1 MTMNSLNGGRAQ
13 LQAIHSMLASG
24 HASVRME
31 RHTFVLWGVAA
42 SGLIL
47 LVPRLFSMELLPD
60 HSQRMWL
67 QNIFISFVLVSVGV
81 LDAVWTS
88 RVRQQRD
95 ETLSFIQRQVTKLW
109 WLLIAMVVVIN
120 IGMNLY
126 GGGYFFYGITLVL
139 TGIGIYVHGLF
150 SRQMLTWSGAMQI
163 LLGLVMIAVS
173 PALYIQEWVAASAFG
188 IGFPAFALMVDR
200 TTERTAYREFLLSFT
215 WLAMVLVPAFIA
227 VSLWHGYQFDDWQR
241 MSWETYQ
248 QGSADAN
255 EDVVVT
261 LPQGV
266 EVPVAIH
273 IEGDL
278 LQPVEQPLP
287 LMMRT
292 TRPVE
297 LAIEQGEVL
306 GLLRIGEG
314 EWRSGHDYRINGWD
328 AQARLS
334 PQEGPSV
341 DLKLKVEFER

>member
-200 TTERTAYREFLLSFT
+200 TTERTAYREFLLSFS
-215 WLAMVLVPAFIA
+215 WLAMVLVPAFCA
-227 VSLWHGYQFDDWQR
+227 VAVWHGNRFEDWQR
-241 MSWETYQ
+241 ISWEAYQ
-248 QGSADAN
+248 QGNIGEN
-255 EDVVVT
+255 EDVVMT

-266 EVPVAIH
+266 EVPVTIH
-273 IEGDL
+273 IAGDL
-278 LQPVEQPLP
+278 LQPVDQPLP
-287 LMMRT
+287 LIMRT

-306 GLLRIGEG
+306 GMIRIGEG
-314 EWRSGHDYRINGWD
+314 EWRSGHDYRITGWD
-328 AQARLS
+328 AKSRLS
-334 PQEGPSV
+334 PLQGPSV